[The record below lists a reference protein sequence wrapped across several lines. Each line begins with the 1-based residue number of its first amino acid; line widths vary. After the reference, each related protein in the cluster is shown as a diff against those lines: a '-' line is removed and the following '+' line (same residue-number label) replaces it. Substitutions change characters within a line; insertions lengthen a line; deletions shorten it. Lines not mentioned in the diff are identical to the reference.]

1 MDKLKIHFYL
11 NYSNSERMNLEFQM
25 GRIGFYSFGSI
36 NKRHWLLLLLIKKFQ
51 NFRAG
56 GAMG

>member
-25 GRIGFYSFGSI
+25 GRIGFT
-36 NKRHWLLLLLIKKFQ
+36 LLEVSTKDI
-51 NFRAG
+51 G
-56 GAMG
+56 CYCY